1 MESGSALLCATEK
14 DKDDGGEV
22 PDWNDGNIANCFDP
36 PQPGGYSHSVSNE
49 TFADLTAAGEAC
61 QSNPACG
68 AVMLEDVAGQFTLR
82 SAHVLAVL
90 KDSGWTLWRM
100 SSKCAGFVLVCLGDG
115 KRLLK
120 KSSRALRGF
129 E

>member
-22 PDWNDGNIANCFDP
+22 PDWNDDNIANCFDP
-36 PQPGGYSHSVSNE
+36 PLPGGYSHSVSNE
-49 TFADLTAAGEAC
+49 TFVDLTAAGEAC
-61 QSNPACG
+61 LSNPACG
-68 AVMLEDVAGQFTLR
+68 AVMLVDATGQFTLR
-82 SAHVLAVL
+82 SARVLATL
-90 KDSGWTLWRM
+90 EGLTLWRV